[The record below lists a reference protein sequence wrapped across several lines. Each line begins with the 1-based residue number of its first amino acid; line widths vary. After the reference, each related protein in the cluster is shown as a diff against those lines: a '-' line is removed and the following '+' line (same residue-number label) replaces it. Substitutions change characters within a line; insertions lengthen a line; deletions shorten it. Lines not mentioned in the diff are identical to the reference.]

1 MRSVSSAFLRALSA
15 GRSDYALKAVITLTD
30 STTLTLENEEIWDG
44 GFSVEDAVSN
54 DNSFDVGAA
63 IINQAKLVI
72 NNIYEDYD
80 AYDFDGVQ
88 VVMYAGFKNLD
99 DGTSPYLRM
108 GTFTVDETSYD
119 GSIIT
124 LTCLDNMS
132 KFDKP
137 YDTNLVYPATLGE
150 IVRDACSK
158 CGVTLANNSQQF
170 NRYTYTVDTKPDGE
184 STTYRQVISWAA
196 QIAGSFARCN
206 ANGQLEIKWYNV
218 SAIDSDDDDL
228 DGGTF
233 DNGSPQYSSGDT
245 ADGGTFNPWNTGYVY
260 DAGEFSTTRTVH
272 YITSDYSSKI
282 STDNVVI
289 TGVKVRKKLK
299 DDTSGDGYVEYT
311 SGTAGYMVGIEDND
325 LIQGTHGQDIADAL
339 GLELIGLS
347 FRKADITHPSDPTIE
362 AGDVAFFWDR
372 KGRKY
377 PIIISSTTFTAGN
390 SQHTTSSAETPKKN
404 SMQRFTAET
413 QNYVDFRK
421 QLSVQKTAWQSAVS
435 DLAAAL
441 AASGGLYCDEVP
453 QPGGGSKIYYHN
465 KPSLAESD
473 ILMLFTDVGFT
484 LSNDGGETWYGM
496 TVDGTMIASILN
508 TIGVNA
514 DWINSGS
521 ISIKDANDVE
531 TFYAD
536 TTTGVVRIK
545 ANSFSLSDGTTFSDR
560 NRTFTSQPTPPYAV
574 GDLWFNSNTS
584 DIMTCVNARSTGS
597 YTASDWQKRNKY
609 IDTSTV
615 NTAVS
620 NYDTSL
626 NQTAV
631 FNKLTNNGAAQ
642 GIYLQNG
649 QLYISFTYAKGGT
662 LTLGGSN
669 NTNGSL
675 RVLNASGTQIGKWD
689 KDGIDA
695 TGAFTL
701 KHDVSSEL
709 TVTGRIGSFKVPIPN
724 YSPAKTGHGLSIF
737 NGGSD
742 NTNLH
747 MATYVE
753 GISQNYV
760 YLTSNKGMR
769 LYSRIT
775 VPASD
780 TPTTGG
786 VLELDSSGGSIK
798 YKYGSSVGVFVN
810 SSTVELNAGGNG
822 SLTLNTS
829 GVSIPGNLSVSGTK
843 NRRVATPDY
852 SDRLLYCYET
862 PSPLFGDVGE
872 GEIADDGK
880 CYVYLDAI
888 FAETINTNQY
898 QVFLQKY
905 GSGDCWVAE
914 RKPSYF
920 VVEGTPGISF
930 GWELKAKQLD
940 FDQKRLDMDI
950 EPVENEEETNYG
962 LQASLHLSDLRKE
975 REGTE
980 E

>member
-15 GRSDYALKAVITLTD
+15 GRSDYALRAVITLTD

-80 AYDFDGVQ
+80 AYDFDGAQ
-88 VVMYAGFKNLD
+88 VVMYAGFANLD

-245 ADGGTFNPWNTGYVY
+245 ADGGTFNPWSTGYVY

-413 QNYVDFRK
+413 QNYVAFRQQMAK
-421 QLSVQKTAWQSAVS
+421 QKTEWEEAVS
-435 DLAAAL
+435 DLAEAL
-441 AASGGLYCDEVP
+441 AASGGLYCHEVP

-465 KPSLAESD
+465 KPVLAESD
-473 ILMLFTDVGFT
+473 IRMLFSDVGFT
-484 LSNDGGETWYGM
+484 LTDDGGQTWYGM
-496 TVDGTMIASILN
+496 TVDGTFIASVIN
-508 TIGVNA
+508 TIGLFF
-514 DWINSGS
+514 D
-521 ISIKDANDVE
+521 
-531 TFYAD
+531 YAH
-536 TTTGVVRIK
+536 
-545 ANSFSLSDGTTFSDR
+545 
-560 NRTFTSQPTPPYAV
+560 
-574 GDLWFNSNTS
+574 
-584 DIMTCVNARSTGS
+584 
-597 YTASDWQKRNKY
+597 
-609 IDTSTV
+609 
-615 NTAVS
+615 
-620 NYDTSL
+620 
-626 NQTAV
+626 
-631 FNKLTNNGAAQ
+631 
-642 GIYLQNG
+642 
-649 QLYISFTYAKGGT
+649 GGT

-675 RVLNASGTQIGKWD
+675 RVLNASGGQIGKWD
-689 KDGIDA
+689 NDGISA
-695 TGAFTL
+695 IGEFTM
-701 KHDVSSEL
+701 
-709 TVTGRIGSFKVPIPN
+709 TYPVPLNDSTI
-724 YSPAKTGHGLSIF
+724 
-737 NGGSD
+737 
-742 NTNLH
+742 
-747 MATYVE
+747 
-753 GISQNYV
+753 
-760 YLTSNKGMR
+760 R
-769 LYSRIT
+769 LDLNFGEYDIY
-775 VPASD
+775 
-780 TPTTGG
+780 
-786 VLELDSSGGSIK
+786 ESSGGDLQDVIHTAGLCLSRRNATYNKLYFTNYDYQDLGFNYLISK
-798 YKYGSSVGVFVN
+798 NALYIRADSFGSNTNPSN
-810 SSTVELNAGGNG
+810 YYISLNG
-822 SLTLNTS
+822 SQIMLDGTLGHIQLAYQALYLEHDTRIRLKGNVTVS
-829 GVSIPGNLSVSGTK
+829 GDLSVTGAKPRLVT
-843 NRRVATPDY
+843 TEDY
-852 SDRLLYCYET
+852 AKRYLYCYET
-862 PSPLFGDVGE
+862 PSPMFGDVGE
-872 GEIADDGK
+872 GTIADDGK
-880 CYVYLDAI
+880 CYVYLDAV

-898 QVFLQKY
+898 QVFLQAY
-905 GSGDCWVAE
+905 GSGSCWVSE
-914 RKPSYF
+914 RHPGYF
-920 VVEGTPGISF
+920 VVEGAPGLSF
-930 GWELKAKQLD
+930 GWELKAKQFDL
-940 FDQKRLDMDI
+940 DQKRLDMDI
-950 EPVENEEETNYG
+950 EPVEKEEEMDYG
-962 LQASLHLSDLRKE
+962 LQASIHLSDLRKE

>member
-15 GRSDYALKAVITLTD
+15 GRSDYALRAVITLTD
-30 STTLTLENEEIWDG
+30 STALTLENEEIWDG

-80 AYDFDGVQ
+80 AYDFDGAQ
-88 VVMYAGFKNLD
+88 VVMYAGFANLD

-124 LTCLDNMS
+124 LTCLDNMA
-132 KFDKP
+132 KFDRP
-137 YDTNLVYPATLGE
+137 YTFDQTGDQTLTYPATLGE
-150 IVRDACSK
+150 IVRNACHN

-170 NRYTYTVDTKPDGE
+170 NRYTYQVTEKPDGE

-260 DAGEFSTTRTVH
+260 DAGEFSTARTVH

-413 QNYVDFRK
+413 QNYVAFRQQMAK
-421 QLSVQKTAWQSAVS
+421 QKTEWEEAVS
-435 DLAAAL
+435 DLAEAL
-441 AASGGLYCDEVP
+441 AASGGLYCHEVP

-465 KPSLAESD
+465 KPSLAASD
-473 ILMLFTDVGFT
+473 IQMVFTDVGFT
-484 LSNDGGETWYGM
+484 LSNDGGQTWYGM
-496 TVDGTMIASILN
+496 TVDGTFIASVIN
-508 TIGVNA
+508 TIGLFF
-514 DWINSGS
+514 D
-521 ISIKDANDVE
+521 
-531 TFYAD
+531 YAH
-536 TTTGVVRIK
+536 
-545 ANSFSLSDGTTFSDR
+545 
-560 NRTFTSQPTPPYAV
+560 
-574 GDLWFNSNTS
+574 
-584 DIMTCVNARSTGS
+584 
-597 YTASDWQKRNKY
+597 
-609 IDTSTV
+609 
-615 NTAVS
+615 
-620 NYDTSL
+620 
-626 NQTAV
+626 
-631 FNKLTNNGAAQ
+631 
-642 GIYLQNG
+642 
-649 QLYISFTYAKGGT
+649 GGT
-662 LTLGGSN
+662 LTLGGSGN
-669 NTNGSL
+669 VNGQL
-675 RVLNASGTQIGKWD
+675 RVLDANGNQIGSWNYEGLK
-689 KDGIDA
+689 A
-695 TGAFTL
+695 TGELEMTYYAEAPAANRQDANL
-701 KHDVSSEL
+701 KLNFGSYELIFDDGGDLIAAEDMAGICLSKVGESEYNKLYLCNYDFPFNDESSTSGWNYIRSKCKL
-709 TVTGRIGSFKVPIPN
+709 WIQADAPGYNMNPSPYFMRLPGNGIFMDGTRGSVALN
-724 YSPAKTGHGLSIF
+724 YSH
-737 NGGSD
+737 
-742 NTNLH
+742 
-747 MATYVE
+747 
-753 GISQNYV
+753 
-760 YLTSNKGMR
+760 
-769 LYSRIT
+769 
-775 VPASD
+775 
-780 TPTTGG
+780 
-786 VLELDSSGGSIK
+786 
-798 YKYGSSVGVFVN
+798 
-810 SSTVELNAGGNG
+810 
-822 SLTLNTS
+822 LTLAHTN
-829 GVSIPGNLSVSGTK
+829 GVVCTGNLSVTGDLSVTGLKPRLVT
-843 NRRVATPDY
+843 TEDY
-852 SDRLLYCYET
+852 AKRYLYCYET

-872 GEIADDGK
+872 GTIADDGK
-880 CYVYLDAI
+880 CYVYLDAV

-898 QVFLQKY
+898 QVFLQAY
-905 GSGDCWVAE
+905 DSGSCWVSE
-914 RKPSYF
+914 RHPGYF
-920 VVEGTPGISF
+920 VVEGTPGLSF

-950 EPVENEEETNYG
+950 EPVEKEEETNYG
-962 LQASLHLSDLRKE
+962 LQASLHISDLRKE